1 MKKKLFYLFLVFC
14 AIFVS
19 INIFL
24 IEKADSKIQR
34 ISYIDEWSQAKQKD
48 LKKTIEKQGVVG
60 SSEEHSVYFHEENG
74 IFQKFLVGEGD
85 TVEEG
90 TPLFEYK
97 AENIEE
103 QKVALQAEID
113 QIEDEI
119 NSLEDYISNL
129 EKMKSSVKPTPS
141 LIIDKDTDKEKQSY
155 NTLGIE
161 YSIDQNIYNSEL
173 EISRLESR
181 QSNLEEQLSSLSSLS
196 ETVTVKSEISGI
208 VKDISKDLGNPI
220 VTISSDTPIVNS
232 NLTEKETT
240 QVKEGL
246 NAKVFTDVQDKSIQG
261 EVLKISPLP
270 EKEVNLDEE
279 SLYPIQIKLND
290 AKQNLMNGYH
300 VSVSIITEEV
310 KDVLALPIE
319 YISKSGDKPYV
330 WVINSSGEI
339 EKRELSLGI
348 KANGQ
353 HEIKKGLKLGDTI
366 IEKPYQ
372 VSESGS
378 RFITPLDPDVV
389 NKKNMNKVDKPIVL
403 ENLLLGILE

>member
-1 MKKKLFYLFLVFC
+1 LKKKLFYLFLVFS

-24 IEKADSKIQR
+24 IEKADSKIHR
-34 ISYIDEWSQAKQKD
+34 ISFIDEWSQAKQKD
-48 LKKTIEKQGVVG
+48 LKKTIEKQGVIG
-60 SSEEHSVYFHEENG
+60 SSEEHSVYFHKENG

-97 AENIEE
+97 AEDIEQ
-103 QKVALQAEID
+103 QKVTLQAEVD

-119 NSLEDYISNL
+119 SSIEDYINNL
-129 EKMKSSVKPTPS
+129 EKMKSSVKPPPS
-141 LIIDKDTDKEKQSY
+141 LTIDKDKKNQSS

-161 YSIDQNIYNSEL
+161 YSIEQNIYNSEL

-181 QSNLEEQLSSLSSLS
+181 QSNLEQQLSSLSSLS

-220 VTISSDTPIVNS
+220 VTISSNTPIVNS

-246 NAKVFTDVQDKSIQG
+246 KAKVFTDIQDKSING
-261 EVLKISPLP
+261 EILKISPLP
-270 EKEVNLDEE
+270 EKEASLHEK

-290 AKQNLMNGYH
+290 TKQNLMNGYH
-300 VSVSIITEEV
+300 VTVSIITEEV
-310 KDVLALPIE
+310 NDVLALPIE
-319 YISKSGDKPYV
+319 YVSNNGDKPHV

-353 HEIKKGLKLGDTI
+353 HEITKGLKLGDTI

-372 VSESGS
+372 VRESGA

-389 NKKNMNKVDKPIVL
+389 NKKNIKKVDKPLVL